1 MISLKSLTACS
12 WAGPA
17 QPPGP
22 TPWLIPL
29 LSAAPRRGAALWP
42 LTGERI
48 NGAKVV
54 QIKAECGEWSKGHR
68 WRPGGGEG
76 VSGASGCYQSPL
88 TPSRCPAASDLR
100 SLLAASRHQ
109 VVKTSGSMEARRGHT
124 SGRTGNDLYE
134 EIQDARDFNVHLL
147 ITGGKQKHTFEVLY
161 EKISI
166 QKAKLII

>member
-1 MISLKSLTACS
+1 MKPAHILTLTSETAVLQGKPGASSLQTPPGEPAQALRYTRLRRWRQPAFKSWTWAAISLKSLTACS

-54 QIKAECGEWSKGHR
+54 QIKAENGPKGTDGDRVGGRGSRERVDAIRVRWHRVAVPLPQTCG
-68 WRPGGGEG
+68 
-76 VSGASGCYQSPL
+76 
-88 TPSRCPAASDLR
+88 RC
-100 SLLAASRHQ
+100 
-109 VVKTSGSMEARRGHT
+109 
-124 SGRTGNDLYE
+124 
-134 EIQDARDFNVHLL
+134 
-147 ITGGKQKHTFEVLY
+147 
-161 EKISI
+161 
-166 QKAKLII
+166 

>member
-1 MISLKSLTACS
+1 MKPAHILTLTSETGTAVPQGKPGASSLQTPPGEPAQALRYTRLRRWRQPAFKSWTWAVISLKSLTACS

-68 WRPGGGEG
+68 WRPGGGRGSRER
-76 VSGASGCYQSPL
+76 VDAIRVRWHRVAVPL
-88 TPSRCPAASDLR
+88 PQTCGRC
-100 SLLAASRHQ
+100 
-109 VVKTSGSMEARRGHT
+109 
-124 SGRTGNDLYE
+124 
-134 EIQDARDFNVHLL
+134 
-147 ITGGKQKHTFEVLY
+147 
-161 EKISI
+161 
-166 QKAKLII
+166 

>member
-1 MISLKSLTACS
+1 MKPAHILTLTSETAVLQGKPGASSLQTPPGEPAQALRYTRLRRWRQPAFKSWTWAAISLKSLTACS

-88 TPSRCPAASDLR
+88 TPNRCSAASDLR
-100 SLLAASRHQ
+100 SLLAAS
-109 VVKTSGSMEARRGHT
+109 
-124 SGRTGNDLYE
+124 
-134 EIQDARDFNVHLL
+134 LL
-147 ITGGKQKHTFEVLY
+147 AGIRW
-161 EKISI
+161 
-166 QKAKLII
+166 